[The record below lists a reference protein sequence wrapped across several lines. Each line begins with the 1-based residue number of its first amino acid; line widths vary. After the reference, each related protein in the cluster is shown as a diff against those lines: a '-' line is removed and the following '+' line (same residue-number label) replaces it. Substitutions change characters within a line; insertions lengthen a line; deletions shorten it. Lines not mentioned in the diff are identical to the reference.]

1 MFTTELFNLFKKIDS
16 GDDESL
22 IIKLLKNYPAMLTSS
37 AEEQLRFLLDVSIE
51 DYFHVQLDK
60 DLHIYRDYFDL
71 KVFNRKQ
78 LRLGEPV
85 KYVYDGNVGY
95 AHFERYS
102 HYLSLISEGECIVVL
117 PYKYFVLQE

>member
-51 DYFHVQLDK
+51 DYFHVQLDE

-78 LRLGEPV
+78 LRVGESV
-85 KYVYDGNVGY
+85 KYAYDGKVGY
-95 AHFERYS
+95 AHFERYA
-102 HYLSLISEGECIVVL
+102 HYLSLISEGECIAVL
-117 PYKYFVLQE
+117 PYKYFVL